1 MLAKERFYKYRSM
14 KRKIFIIVLFF
25 FIFSNNL
32 SANTK
37 SKIIENINNIE
48 SLKFN
53 FTQLSLDSEE
63 SGLCFLKRPH
73 FLKCSYND
81 KKQKNII
88 INKKTLV
95 ILHKRYDKSYFYPVS
110 KSYFVEILDK
120 KKFINL
126 VQLGKL
132 RLDQNEI
139 ELIFYTEKKGEIIF
153 YFDKVKFD
161 LLGWRVRDINNNS
174 TNFRISNL
182 VKNEEFD
189 QKIFSIPSIN

>member
-1 MLAKERFYKYRSM
+1 M

-63 SGLCFLKRPH
+63 SGLCFFKRPH

-139 ELIFYTEKKGEIIF
+139 ELIFYTEKKG
-153 YFDKVKFD
+153 
-161 LLGWRVRDINNNS
+161 R
-174 TNFRISNL
+174 
-182 VKNEEFD
+182 
-189 QKIFSIPSIN
+189 